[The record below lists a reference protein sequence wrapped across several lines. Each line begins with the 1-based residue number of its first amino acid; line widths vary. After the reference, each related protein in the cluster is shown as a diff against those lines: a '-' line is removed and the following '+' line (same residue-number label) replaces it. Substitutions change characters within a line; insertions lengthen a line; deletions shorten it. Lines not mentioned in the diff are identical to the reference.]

1 MVLPVVLVEEAPVF
15 QDLEVAVV
23 SVEVVE
29 VVPSKSP
36 ISYYLLQN
44 TLFERTS
51 MPIRM
56 LGLVNLKPINGN
68 PSAFQEMVED
78 TARALGLNAESL
90 DAVGHEDDDVDND
103 GDSDSSDAYLKNRRK
118 TVTKAVKSESI
129 GRNALK
135 RIIKEEYEKLQEEIE
150 KTNKKIE
157 TGLDEIR
164 KECFTE
170 MLKRTR
176 EMGNNFGPALEKR
189 MHINTVAEML
199 EVQVNELMLYFLNN
213 VKHTNERHLVEY
225 RQGHVTF
232 YAN

>member
-1 MVLPVVLVEEAPVF
+1 
-15 QDLEVAVV
+15 
-23 SVEVVE
+23 
-29 VVPSKSP
+29 
-36 ISYYLLQN
+36 
-44 TLFERTS
+44 

-56 LGLVNLKPINGN
+56 LGLVDLKPINGN
-68 PSAFQEMVED
+68 PSAFQEMVQNTD
-78 TARALGLNAESL
+78 RALGLNSENL
-90 DAVGHEDDDVDND
+90 DAVGHEDNDVDND
-103 GDSDSSDAYLKNRRK
+103 GDVDSSDSYIKNRRK
-118 TVTKAVKSESI
+118 VISRSI
-129 GRNALK
+129 RKETMSRGRLK
-135 RIIKEEYEKLQEEIE
+135 NIIKEEYAKLQEEME

-157 TGLDEIR
+157 KGLDEIR
-164 KECFTE
+164 KECFAE

-213 VKHTNERHLVEY
+213 VKHTNDRHLVEY

>member
-1 MVLPVVLVEEAPVF
+1 
-15 QDLEVAVV
+15 
-23 SVEVVE
+23 
-29 VVPSKSP
+29 
-36 ISYYLLQN
+36 
-44 TLFERTS
+44 

-56 LGLVNLKPINGN
+56 LGLVDLKPINGN
-68 PSAFQEMVED
+68 PSVFQEMVKD
-78 TARALGLNAESL
+78 TARALGLNSEDL
-90 DAVGHEDDDVDND
+90 DPVGHEDDDVDND
-103 GDSDSSDAYLKNRRK
+103 GDVDSSDSYLKNRRK
-118 TVTKAVKSESI
+118 AVSKAIKSENIS
-129 GRNALK
+129 RKQLK
-135 RIIKEEYEKLQEEIE
+135 EIIKEEYQKLCEETE

-157 TGLDEIR
+157 KGLDEIR

-176 EMGNNFGPALEKR
+176 EQGTSFGPALEKR
-189 MHINTVAEML
+189 IHINTVAEML